1 MSTTVLIASGEFG
14 EAWRGSLVR
23 FPDVGS
29 VSRSQQVQPDI
40 RQKLHF
46 EVAQSDLQPAYI
58 SRCCGINSVGQTH
71 MNLGGLAVV
80 FLRLHRLPGR
90 AKEHIC
96 TTDRGIF
103 RHLSHITKEFE
114 VHTARKYSKMNSRD
128 APWGVRHRILS
139 HEGIKGRNGHK
150 PTIFLTH
157 VPD

>member
-1 MSTTVLIASGEFG
+1 MRGCVLSTTVLIASGEFG

-80 FLRLHRLPGR
+80 FFRLEKLQSDS
-90 AKEHIC
+90 ISSVC
-96 TTDRGIF
+96 Y
-103 RHLSHITKEFE
+103 
-114 VHTARKYSKMNSRD
+114 HT
-128 APWGVRHRILS
+128 
-139 HEGIKGRNGHK
+139 KGRFG
-150 PTIFLTH
+150 
-157 VPD
+157 